1 MKKLRQLVSF
11 TATALVLVGCAG
23 GDRTVQQSPTPAS
36 PSVASSTQ
44 PAATPQ
50 PIAQQNFSKPV
61 VPPVPVTRT
70 VPVPGLVQPTNATA
84 RLPQIDSGRRDP
96 FAAVVASPVVVPGS
110 AGSNSASRPVPQVA
124 PVPGVVTTTATRPA
138 PSRPTPSRPAPTP
151 VVAAAPLPQLQP
163 SSPNFTTV
171 PLPPLVPFAAVPPV
185 SPPRVANTIEV
196 TGVVQVGQKVSAIIK
211 VPTESTSR
219 YVSEGEYLAGGI
231 LVKRIEL
238 GTREEPLVVLEQNG
252 VEIVKAVGS
261 AGNTVARAF

>member
-1 MKKLRQLVSF
+1 MNRLQQLVSF

-23 GDRTVQQSPTPAS
+23 GDRTAQQNPTPAS

-44 PAATPQ
+44 TVKTQ
-50 PIAQQNFSKPV
+50 SIAQQNFSKPI
-61 VPPVPVTRT
+61 VPPVPVVKT

-84 RLPQIDSGRRDP
+84 RLPQIASGRRDP
-96 FAAVVASPVVVPGS
+96 FAAVVTSPVVVPGPVTS
-110 AGSNSASRPVPQVA
+110 TSTAARPIPQVA
-124 PVPGVVTTTATRPA
+124 PVPRVVRTAPARPA
-138 PSRPTPSRPAPTP
+138 PSQPAPAP
-151 VVAAAPLPQLQP
+151 VFAAAPLPQLQP
-163 SSPNFTTV
+163 SSPNFATV
-171 PLPPLVPFAAVPPV
+171 PLPPPAPFPGVVPLPPT
-185 SPPRVANTIEV
+185 SVANVIEV

-211 VPTESTSR
+211 VPAESTSR

>member
-1 MKKLRQLVSF
+1 MNKLQQLVSF

-44 PAATPQ
+44 PTSPK

-84 RLPQIDSGRRDP
+84 RLPQIASGRRDP
-96 FAAVVASPVVVPGS
+96 FAAVVASPVVVPG
-110 AGSNSASRPVPQVA
+110 AANSNSASRPVPQVA
-124 PVPGVVTTTATRPA
+124 PVPRVVTTAAPQPA
-138 PSRPTPSRPAPTP
+138 PSQPAPAP
-151 VVAAAPLPQLQP
+151 VIAVAPLPQLQP
-163 SSPNFTTV
+163 TSSDFSTI
-171 PLPPLVPFAAVPPV
+171 PLPPPPPFSGVAPV
-185 SPPRVANTIEV
+185 SPTSVTDTIEV

-211 VPTESTSR
+211 VPQESSGR
-219 YVSEGEYLAGGI
+219 YVSEGDYLAGGI

-238 GTREEPLVVLEQNG
+238 GTREQPIVVLEQNG